1 MKTLLQLPLISLCAL
16 LALCWGGQS
25 AQAQSA
31 PEATTLPQAFVP
43 RWQVPRTVPAIQHPG
58 LEVPAPAF
66 EGCLYADGV
75 YNLPFGTHSLTLQ
88 PGQTATLQ
96 LPAQAWREEANLDY
110 FDVLAGL
117 PDGGAFLFDDSDW
130 YPAQPGQMGMLQVGG
145 VPQLHLQ
152 LFPLQVHRSGTRI
165 RRTDTLHYTILV
177 QAAPVTTPA
186 VPSLAKTSSATP
198 SKLAQGTWYRLAVA
212 QDGIYR
218 IDRSQLQQMGVDVT
232 TLDPRRL
239 QLYGR
244 PGGMLPQAN
253 SIARPDDLPEMAI
266 VVVGEADGTMD
277 AADYVLFYGQS
288 PHRVFHDGSSNRLR
302 QENHLYGDSSYY
314 YLTVGESPGK
324 RIASTPTGLSP
335 TVTPTHS
342 RRLVTHHR
350 DVAKVYPA
358 GQLWVGESFKG
369 STMSRSFTLAS
380 PAVHTGGTHRLY
392 VRAVGRAPVT
402 SSFTV
407 QEGGST
413 VGTLSIGSVQYEC
426 SWCQRARI
434 FESSHVLADGLLADG
449 AANVN
454 LIYNLSGVGEGW
466 LDYLTLD
473 YQQALQL
480 SGSFQP
486 MWFPTTGGPQVIDV
500 SLSQATDAH
509 MLWDVS
515 DPLQVRQVS
524 ATLSGSTL
532 AFQLE
537 VAGTAQ
543 LVAHTPQAYLTP
555 AYVGRVANQD
565 LHGLPQADYL
575 IIAHPAYV
583 AEATR
588 LGEWHRQRSGYSY
601 HVTTPQAIYHE
612 FSAGT
617 PDVTALRDFVRMFW
631 LRAETPA
638 QRPKFLLLMGN
649 ATYDFKNKLV
659 GGNQVPAYAA
669 RQSLFPPEAYISDDY
684 FTFMDGTEG
693 FWGENDFATW
703 NDNSVQRDGM
713 DLAVGRLPVRSVDEA
728 RQMVDKLM
736 RYGSSAA
743 AGAWKRET
751 LFVGDIYKNE
761 CNHMAEADLLVRN
774 GVEPNAPCLVSNK
787 VYLDAFPAVSTA
799 NGVRYPA
806 ARQRILEQVN
816 KGALIVNY
824 TGHGGVN
831 GFSNSEIFE
840 LPDIQSMTNGDRMA
854 LWITATCDFGRYDNP
869 AEVCGARELLVAPNG
884 GAMGLFTS
892 VRSVFSNGNYAF
904 NLNAHRHLFSYLTDQ
919 GRYITLGE
927 AMQRAKNDTWQFHP
941 INTRAFSYLGDP
953 AMNLSLP
960 SHQVVITE
968 INTQAPDAAA
978 LQAQGMATLKG
989 EVHDSQGILLTGF
1002 NGVVTLKVYDKP
1014 RATLTKQCNLDFD
1027 WENTLLFSGQ
1037 ASVAG
1042 GQFSSQFVV
1051 PLDIDFTPGNG
1062 RIALYAQ
1069 SLSDEAAGCTQ
1080 VQVCCSSPNPV
1091 PIDSPPT
1098 VQLYMNDPSWRDG
1111 SVVTPDPVLFVQ
1123 VNSTLGINTSGLGIG
1138 RDLVAVLDGNSVNPI
1153 VLNSFYQS
1161 TLDDFRSGSIR
1172 YPMFDLPDGPHT
1184 LSVKVWDVANQSA
1197 TAQTDFIVASNTR
1210 LAIAQLMN
1218 YPNPFVGSTRIQFSH
1233 NQPGEPLRAEV
1244 YIRDSQGRLVERL
1257 QADFRTDSFLVEPF
1271 EWKGETADGAPAH
1284 AGLYHFELVLT
1295 QQRTGEV
1302 LRRHSRMVL
1311 LRGN

>member
-1 MKTLLQLPLISLCAL
+1 
-16 LALCWGGQS
+16 
-25 AQAQSA
+25 
-31 PEATTLPQAFVP
+31 
-43 RWQVPRTVPAIQHPG
+43 
-58 LEVPAPAF
+58 
-66 EGCLYADGV
+66 
-75 YNLPFGTHSLTLQ
+75 
-88 PGQTATLQ
+88 
-96 LPAQAWREEANLDY
+96 
-110 FDVLAGL
+110 
-117 PDGGAFLFDDSDW
+117 
-130 YPAQPGQMGMLQVGG
+130 
-145 VPQLHLQ
+145 
-152 LFPLQVHRSGTRI
+152 
-165 RRTDTLHYTILV
+165 
-177 QAAPVTTPA
+177 
-186 VPSLAKTSSATP
+186 
-198 SKLAQGTWYRLAVA
+198 
-212 QDGIYR
+212 
-218 IDRSQLQQMGVDVT
+218 
-232 TLDPRRL
+232 
-239 QLYGR
+239 
-244 PGGMLPQAN
+244 MLPQAN
-253 SIARPDDLPEMAI
+253 SVARPDDLPEMAI
-266 VVVGEADGTMD
+266 AVVGEADGTLD
-277 AADYVLFYGQS
+277 AEDYVLFYGQS
-288 PHRVFHDGSSNRLR
+288 PHRVFYDGASNRLR
-302 QENHLYGDSSYY
+302 QENHLYGDSTYY

-324 RIASTPTGLSP
+324 RIATTATGLTSSI
-335 TVTPTHS
+335 TPTHS

-350 DVAKVYPA
+350 DLAKVYPA

-369 STMSRSFTLAS
+369 STMSRSFSLAA
-380 PAVHTGGTHRLY
+380 PAVRIGGTHRLY
-392 VRAVGRAPVT
+392 VRALGRAPVT

-407 QEGGST
+407 QEAGST
-413 VGTLSIGSVQYEC
+413 LGTLSLGSVQYEC

-434 FESSHVLADGLLADG
+434 AEGSYVLPDALLTDG
-449 AANVN
+449 AANVSLN
-454 LIYNLSGVGEGW
+454 YNLSGVGEGW

-473 YQQALQL
+473 YEQALQL

-486 MWFPTTGGPQVIDV
+486 MWFPVTGGPQVLDI
-500 SLSQATDAH
+500 SLSQASEAH
-509 MLWDVS
+509 TLWDVS
-515 DPLQVRQVS
+515 DPLNVRQVS
-524 ATLSGSTL
+524 TSLNGSTM

-537 VAGTAQ
+537 VTGTTQ
-543 LVAHTPQAYLTP
+543 LVAHTPQGYQTP

-583 AEATR
+583 AEAIR
-588 LGEWHRQRSGYSY
+588 LGEWHRQRSGFSY

-631 LRAETPA
+631 LRAQTPA
-638 QRPKFLLLMGN
+638 ERPKFLLLMGN
-649 ATYDFKNKLV
+649 ATYDFKNQLV

-684 FTFMDGTEG
+684 FTFMDETEG

-736 RYGSSAA
+736 RYGSSAS

-761 CNHMAEADLLVRN
+761 CNHMAEADLLVRD
-774 GVEPNAPCLVSNK
+774 GVEPNAPCLVANK

-904 NLNAHRHLFSYLTDQ
+904 NLNVYRHLFSYLVDE

-927 AMQRAKNDTWQFHP
+927 AMQRAKNDTWLFHP

-953 AMNLSLP
+953 ALNLSLP
-960 SHQVVITE
+960 THQAVITE
-968 INTQAPDAAA
+968 INTQAPDAAT
-978 LQAQGMATLKG
+978 LQALGMASLAG
-989 EVHDSQGILLTGF
+989 EVRNSQGNLLPDF
-1002 NGVVTLKVYDKP
+1002 NGVVSLMVYDKP
-1014 RATLTKQCNLDFD
+1014 RPTTTTQCRINFD
-1027 WENTLLFSGQ
+1027 WEKTLLFSGQ
-1037 ASVAG
+1037 ATVTAG
-1042 GQFSSQFVV
+1042 RFTAQFVV

-1062 RIALYAQ
+1062 RIALYAH
-1069 SLSDEAAGCTQ
+1069 STTGEAAGCTQ
-1080 VQVCCSSPNPV
+1080 VQVCCTDPNPV

-1098 VQLYMNDPSWRDG
+1098 LQLYMNDPSWRDG
-1111 SVVTPDPVLFVQ
+1111 SVVSPDPILYAQ
-1123 VNSTLGINTSGLGIG
+1123 VNSSLGINTSGLGIG
-1138 RDLVAVLDGNSVNPI
+1138 RDLVAVLNGNTVNPI
-1153 VLNSFYQS
+1153 VLSSFYQS
-1161 TLDDFRSGSIR
+1161 TLDDFRSGTIR
-1172 YPMFDLPDGPHT
+1172 YPMFNLPEGTHT

-1197 TAQTDFIVASNTR
+1197 TAQTHFIVASSAK
-1210 LAIAQLMN
+1210 LAIEQLMN
-1218 YPNPFVGSTRIQFSH
+1218 YPNPFMGSTRIQFSH
-1233 NQPGEPLRAEV
+1233 NQPNEPLRAEV

-1257 QADFRTDSFLVEPF
+1257 QADLRTDSFLVEPF
-1271 EWKGETADGAPAH
+1271 EWKGETADGTPAR